1 MALTHLSFLFRV
13 LVDVNASAKYTDCES
28 PPTIL
33 HGKTELI
40 IDDEGIRVSAIYSC
54 ENGFQLV
61 GATELLCDIDT
72 DEWQGD
78 LPACSQGNC
87 LLDCF
92 DFAAE

>member
-1 MALTHLSFLFRV
+1 MALTRFSFSFV
-13 LVDVNASAKYTDCES
+13 SLVDVNAAAKYTDCES

-87 LLDCF
+87 PRVYF
-92 DFAAE
+92 DFDGK